1 MESLKIISLN
11 ILAQHLVDGECPSYK
26 HVNNP
31 YDPTILQTIR
41 LQCLEGFIKD
51 VGIFDFLNLQ
61 EVGPLDIEMV
71 NKLVA

>member
-1 MESLKIISLN
+1 
-11 ILAQHLVDGECPSYK
+11 
-26 HVNNP
+26 
-31 YDPTILQTIR
+31 LQTIR